1 MSISE
6 VIPNSMNGTAILLVF
21 AKAQS
26 NNQIVAFNAY
36 TFAHNSQEPLPN
48 HTFTELN
55 PLNYILNL
63 TFIYPDEEV
72 RKALV
77 LTFNCNFS
85 LTEKSHDGQSVEYEI
100 PRLLDACPTALIVTG
115 LNGSTSFA
123 EWVSYPQLPLTFGVN
138 FEDDATTD
146 IVSFSH
152 IVTINSALYEA
163 VTRWRLAPHA

>member
-1 MSISE
+1 
-6 VIPNSMNGTAILLVF
+6 MNGTVILLVF

-48 HTFTELN
+48 RTFTELS
-55 PLNYILNL
+55 PLNHILNL
-63 TFIYPDEEV
+63 TFTYPYEEV

-77 LTFNCNFS
+77 LTFNYNFS

-100 PRLLDACPTALIVTG
+100 PKLLDACPMALVVTG

-123 EWVSYPQLPLTFGVN
+123 EWASYPQLPLTFGAN
-138 FEDDATTD
+138 FEDDARAD

-163 VTRWRLAPHA
+163 VARWRLTGNA